1 MNVIVWAAFAMVMLF
16 VTDDAALHVPSPA
29 CAATTEHVPAPFTL
43 RAVPDTVQTVDGE
56 DVNDT
61 ASPAEDVAAR
71 ANGD

>member
-1 MNVIVWAAFAMVMLF
+1 MIVWAAFAMVMLF
-16 VTDDAALHVPSPA
+16 VKDGAALHVPSPA

-61 ASPAEDVAAR
+61 ASPDEDVAAR

>member
-1 MNVIVWAAFAMVMLF
+1 MIVCATFAMVMRF

-29 CAATTEHVPAPFTL
+29 CDAITLHVPAPTTL
-43 RAVPDTVQTVDGE
+43 RAVPDTVQTADVE

-61 ASPAEDVAAR
+61 ASPDEDVAAR

>member
-1 MNVIVWAAFAMVMLF
+1 MNVIVCAAFAMVMLF
-16 VTDDAALHVPSPA
+16 VKDGAALHVPSPA
-29 CAATTEHVPAPFTL
+29 CDAITLHVPAPTTL

-61 ASPAEDVAAR
+61 ASPDEDVAAR